1 MAYKVHAGP
10 AELPNPLMREG
21 FASAA
26 TLPGK
31 VVVKNGNDL
40 DIADETAT
48 GQLLFVKEAGPGEGG
63 KISDAFA
70 SGDQMEAYVAR
81 QGLYFRARLVT
92 GQALVEGETL
102 LERAAS
108 GRLTVVAAGVPVAV
122 ARTTVTTGADDELVL
137 VEVL

>member
-21 FASAA
+21 FASAT
-26 TLPGK
+26 TLPGAL
-31 VVVKNGNDL
+31 VEKNGNDL
-40 DIADETAT
+40 DPGDAAT
-48 GQLLFVKEAGPGEGG
+48 VGQLLFVKEAGPGEGG

-81 QGLYFRARLVT
+81 QGLYFRARLAT

-108 GRLTVVAAGVPVAV
+108 GRLTVLAAGEAVAV
-122 ARTTVTTGADDELVL
+122 ARTTVTTSADDELVL